1 LPFNTLP
8 GLTLGEHSNGA
19 ELIQSRLKNLNL
31 NTERLPRVFVATY
44 DEHPNWRAAGSVLA
58 CARDPFGEARV
69 SAMRGACCHYIVGLP
84 LTVRMLY
91 SCTWL
96 AATSREYN
104 IRDSRHFVHWSLGGL
119 KQPIS
124 W

>member
-8 GLTLGEHSNGA
+8 GLTLGKHSNGP
-19 ELIQSRLKNLNL
+19 ELIQSRLKSLNL

-44 DEHPNWRAAGSVLA
+44 DEHPIGERREVFSHAH
-58 CARDPFGEARV
+58 DPFGEARV
-69 SAMRGACCHYIVGLP
+69 YAMRGACCHYIVGLP

-96 AATSREYN
+96 VATSREYS

-124 W
+124 C